1 MSFTEFPIP
10 SVELQSVALDARN
23 AIQALENTNAAINA
37 KIAEDLEATKTA
49 LEASGGGNGAADAGK
64 LTKFQAGGTLAVGQ
78 SINLS
83 TENATVVDN
92 DFIGISAVSTPNQT
106 RKSKF
111 STVWNYI
118 KTKIENVASM
128 TIAGNW
134 TLNGQTQLTNQAI
147 TNSSS
152 AITAGLGDTRYEKQA
167 YNQVKVE
174 SVSSSDTTPITI
186 ASITLPT
193 GMYQIDAY
201 VAAVNNTVGLCKIGL
216 RASSNIRVGLI
227 DYYGRDNN
235 YALGTPVVNDAI
247 SLIERNAGATDGTFR
262 RHLNGIVD
270 VITNNTTISIEFSQL
285 NADAPAA
292 SVTRK
297 RAYIVARKLN

>member
-10 SVELQSVALDARN
+10 SVELQSIALDARN
-23 AIQALENTNAAINA
+23 AIQALENTNAAINT

-64 LTKFQAGGTLAVGQ
+64 LAKFQAGGTLAVGQ

-92 DFIGISAVSTPNQT
+92 DFIGVSAVSTPNQT

-118 KTKIENVASM
+118 KTKIESVAL
-128 TIAGNW
+128 TLAGQ
-134 TLNGQTQLTNQAI
+134 LQLTGQSI

-152 AITAGLGDTRYEKQA
+152 ALTAGLGDSRYEIQS
-167 YNQVKVE
+167 YSQVKVE
-174 SVSSSDTTPITI
+174 TVSSSDTTPITL

-201 VAAVNNTVGLCKIGL
+201 VAAINSTVGLCKIGL

-235 YALGTPVVNDAI
+235 YALGTPVVSDGI
-247 SLIERNAGATDGTFR
+247 SISERNAGVTDGTFR
-262 RHLNGIVD
+262 RHLNGIID

-285 NADAPAA
+285 NAGAPAA
-292 SVTRK
+292 STTRK
-297 RAYIVARKLN
+297 RAYIVARKVN

>member
-10 SVELQSVALDARN
+10 SVELQSIAGDARA
-23 AIQALENTNAAINA
+23 AIQALENTNSAINT

-49 LEASGGGNGAADAGK
+49 LGASGGGNGASDAGK
-64 LTKFQAGGTLAVGQ
+64 LVKFQANGSLAVGQ
-78 SINLS
+78 SINVS

-92 DFIGISAVSTPNQT
+92 DFIGISAVATPNQT

-118 KTKIENVASM
+118 KSKVESVSLTL
-128 TIAGNW
+128 AGQ
-134 TLNGQTQLTNQAI
+134 LQLTGQSI

-152 AITAGLGDTRYEKQA
+152 ALTAGLGDARYEQQS
-167 YNQVKVE
+167 YSQVKVE
-174 SVSSSDTTPITI
+174 TVTSNSTTPVTV
-186 ASITLPT
+186 ASITLPI

-201 VAAVNNTVGLCKIGL
+201 VAAVNNTVGLCKIGF

-235 YALGTPVVNDAI
+235 FALGTPVVNDSI
-247 SLIERNAGATDGTFR
+247 VLSERNAAVGDGTFR

-270 VITNNTTISIEFSQL
+270 IITNSTTLSIEFSQL
-285 NADAPAA
+285 NADAPTA
-292 SVTRK
+292 STTRK
-297 RAYIVARKLN
+297 RAYIVARKVN